1 MISPQTLCSTL
12 KHTNLSPLNRDS
24 RHAIVDLIIGAVPFM
39 ITSAYTKSSRIPEL
53 DGLRGVAVL
62 SVVCIH
68 YIVVSPSAHSPIAA
82 FFQRA
87 VALGWSGVDLF
98 FVLSGFLIGGILLDA
113 RGSPNYFKAFY
124 ARRFFRIIPLY
135 YAWTALY
142 IIVVALAGH
151 TLQSH
156 SNSGRAEMSGAPVY
170 IHFLFLQNIWPIAYW
185 GLGAGW
191 FTQMWSLAVEEQFYL
206 VCPWLIRFVST
217 RRLRLVLF
225 AVIAGAPFL
234 RLTLRAIAH
243 VRPMSIYI
251 LTPCRADA
259 LAIGILAALL
269 WRNERWKQHLAHHW
283 RYLNAA
289 RIALAA
295 GVFCLLI
302 FAPANLGLAE
312 QTVGYTWL
320 AVFYAV
326 CVLSV
331 LSRPSDILAKCM
343 RLPWLR
349 NLGTVSYCIYIVHGA
364 TLIVCHG
371 VLLKHLPQVSTATG
385 VAVTLLAAVITYG
398 CARLSWRFF
407 EQPLLD
413 RGHRFRY
420 NSPREVACPSSD
432 LRAKAAASGA
442 SI

>member
-1 MISPQTLCSTL
+1 
-12 KHTNLSPLNRDS
+12 
-24 RHAIVDLIIGAVPFM
+24 M
-39 ITSAYTKSSRIPEL
+39 ITSAHTESSRIPEL
-53 DGLRGVAVL
+53 DGLRGIAVL

-68 YIVVSPSAHSPIAA
+68 YIVVSPSADSPIAA
-82 FFQRA
+82 LFQRA

-124 ARRFFRIIPLY
+124 ARRFLRIIPLY
-135 YAWTALY
+135 YAWVLLY
-142 IIVVALAGH
+142 IVVVAVAGH
-151 TLQSH
+151 VLQSH
-156 SNSGRAEMSGAPVY
+156 SNSGRPEMSGAPVY
-170 IHFLFLQNIWPIAYW
+170 VHFLFLQNVWPIAFW

-217 RRLRLVLF
+217 RHLHIILF
-225 AVIAGAPFL
+225 AVIAGTPFL

-269 WRNERWKQHLAHHW
+269 CRNEEWKQHLAHHW

-289 RIALAA
+289 RIALGA
-295 GVFCLLI
+295 GVLCLLI
-302 FAPANLGLAE
+302 WVPSNFSFAA
-312 QTVGYTWL
+312 QTIGYTWL

-326 CVLSV
+326 CMLSV
-331 LSRPSDILAKCM
+331 LSRPSDILAKCT

-349 NLGTVSYCIYIVHGA
+349 NLGTVSYCIYIIHGA
-364 TLIVCHG
+364 VLIVCHG
-371 VLLKHLPQVSTATG
+371 VLLRHLPQVSTASG
-385 VAVTLLAAVITYG
+385 AAITLLAAAITYV

-407 EQPLLD
+407 EQPLLE
-413 RGHRFRY
+413 RGHRFRFDASRAPV
-420 NSPREVACPSSD
+420 SPGVD
-432 LRAKAAASGA
+432 VDVRAKAAVSGVSA
-442 SI
+442 

>member
-1 MISPQTLCSTL
+1 
-12 KHTNLSPLNRDS
+12 
-24 RHAIVDLIIGAVPFM
+24 M
-39 ITSAYTKSSRIPEL
+39 ITSAHTKSSRIPEL
-53 DGLRGVAVL
+53 DGLRGIAVL
-62 SVVCIH
+62 CVVCIH

-170 IHFLFLQNIWPIAYW
+170 IHFLFLQNIWPIAFW

-269 WRNERWKQHLAHHW
+269 WRNERWKQHLAHYW
-283 RYLNAA
+283 RYLNAG
-289 RIALAA
+289 RIAL
-295 GVFCLLI
+295 GVGVLCLLI
-302 FAPANLGLAE
+302 WAPSNIGFAE
-312 QTVGYTWL
+312 QSVGYTWL

-326 CVLSV
+326 CMLSV
-331 LSRPSDILAKCM
+331 LSRPSDIIAKSM

-349 NLGTVSYCIYIVHGA
+349 SLGTVSYCI
-364 TLIVCHG
+364 
-371 VLLKHLPQVSTATG
+371 
-385 VAVTLLAAVITYG
+385 
-398 CARLSWRFF
+398 
-407 EQPLLD
+407 
-413 RGHRFRY
+413 
-420 NSPREVACPSSD
+420 
-432 LRAKAAASGA
+432 
-442 SI
+442 